1 MKDIKGIIFDF
12 GGTIDTNG
20 IHWSE
25 VIRLQYTKAGVNI
38 ENETYRAAY
47 VHGERTL
54 AKKRI
59 ITPQH
64 TFLRLLEEKI
74 AIQFEHRP
82 ATEDC
87 GRLLQTDKRDNSLHL
102 LHSAKNIKHLPH
114 SACNQF
120 LWKYAGGAERVLA
133 R

>member
-1 MKDIKGIIFDF
+1 MSSIKGIIFDF

-54 AKKRI
+54 AKNRI

-74 AIQFEHRP
+74 AIQFEYLKSISSVQSP
-82 ATEDC
+82 
-87 GRLLQTDKRDNSLHL
+87 RLY
-102 LHSAKNIKHLPH
+102 
-114 SACNQF
+114 F
-120 LWKYAGGAERVLA
+120 LNRWRMA
-133 R
+133 